1 MYKNMKI
8 ELFEGEK
15 IDLENFHSE
24 GVSQFDRE
32 LINQKY
38 IKGEVRIVTEQARY
52 PLNSI
57 VSMVESQNYN
67 LNPDFQR
74 RHRWN
79 IEKKSKLIESFIMN
93 VPIPPIFLYEVKFA
107 FYEVMDGLQRL
118 NAIYDF
124 YKNKFKLKG
133 LEEWKELDNLT
144 YSELPDQVRFGI
156 DRRYL
161 SSIILLQ
168 ETAKSSEEA
177 QKLKQLVF
185 ERLNSGG
192 VKLEPQETRNA
203 LYDGS
208 LNKIC
213 IKLARNKYL
222 SKLWGIPEP
231 TDEELNS
238 DNISD
243 QLLENEAYRKMD
255 DVELV
260 LRFFAYR
267 QLEFFDPPSL
277 TFFLDQFLKKGNLFS
292 KNLLSEYEILFIS
305 TIKLVYE
312 VLGQEAFWLWRKTR
326 KGRWQWFER
335 PTKVVYDPIM
345 QVFSQNIENGER
357 LIARKVDIR
366 KDIKKIYEKN
376 YEEFGGRNT
385 YKSNVIRRINLI
397 QKFLQN
403 YL

>member
-1 MYKNMKI
+1 MKI
-8 ELFEGEK
+8 QLFEGEK
-15 IDLENFHSE
+15 ITLESLHAE

-32 LINQKY
+32 FINQKY
-38 IKGEVRIVTEQARY
+38 IKGDVRIVTEQARY
-52 PLNSI
+52 PLSSI
-57 VSMVESQNYN
+57 VSMVESENYN

-118 NAIYDF
+118 TAIYDF
-124 YKNKFKLKG
+124 YKNRFSLKG
-133 LEEWKELDNLT
+133 LEEWNELDGLT
-144 YSELPDQVRFGI
+144 YSELPEQVRFGI

-168 ETAKSSEEA
+168 ETAKSQEEA

-208 LNKIC
+208 LNKLC
-213 IKLARNKYL
+213 IRLARNKYL
-222 SKLWGIPEP
+222 CNLWGIPEP
-231 TDEELNS
+231 SHEELNS
-238 DNISD
+238 DNVSD
-243 QLLENEAYRKMD
+243 ILLENEAYRKMD

-277 TFFLDQFLKKGNLFS
+277 TYFLDQFLRKGNLFS
-292 KNLLSEYEILFIS
+292 GNLLAEYEKLFIS
-305 TIKLVYE
+305 TIKIVYE
-312 VLGQEAFWLWRKTR
+312 VLGEEAFWLWRKTR

-345 QVFSQNIENGER
+345 QVFSQNVEYAEELVAKR
-357 LIARKVDIR
+357 ADIR
-366 KDIKKIYEKN
+366 KDIKNFYENN
-376 YEEFGGRNT
+376 YDEFGGRNT

-397 QKFLQN
+397 QNFLQS